1 MYDRQKIFVID
12 NGMREQVAFSNSE
25 DRGRLL
31 ENLVFIELKRRQK
44 EIYYFKNKLEC
55 DFVTL
60 EKNKIQSAIQVTLS
74 LGEQNKER
82 EIKGLCEAL
91 DMFQLKEGIVIS
103 EYEEA
108 NFLVEDKN
116 ISVIPYWKWVR

>member
-1 MYDRQKIFVID
+1 M
-12 NGMREQVAFSNSE
+12 
-25 DRGRLL
+25 
-31 ENLVFIELKRRQK
+31 
-44 EIYYFKNKLEC
+44 
-55 DFVTL
+55 TL

-82 EIKGLCEAL
+82 EVKGLCEAL
-91 DMFQLKEGIVIS
+91 DMFQLNEGIIIS